1 MIVSDHKEFIFCH
14 IPKTG
19 GGSVRETLYPHC
31 GEHIKGSEIVASGSG
46 RMETSAGNVVV
57 GQYLRP
63 HLPMRLGQKILG
75 KYRFK
80 EYFKF
85 AFVRNPWDRFVSFYH
100 FFCQNEEHR
109 RYEEVR
115 KLSFTTFIDNLSG
128 DQQYWTKFLAQKD
141 FVYDEEGNLLV
152 DFVGRFETLQ
162 KDLDSVSDKL
172 GIKSLKLPEQHVHKT
187 DHKRYTK
194 YYNNSTRKK
203 IARVAKLDIKTFGY
217 KFGD

>member
-1 MIVSDHKEFIFCH
+1 MVVSDLKEFIFCH

-19 GGSVRETLYPHC
+19 GGSVRKTLWPHC
-31 GEHIKGSEIVASGSG
+31 GEQI
-46 RMETSAGNVVV
+46 ETSAGSVVT

-75 KYRFK
+75 ENRFK

-85 AFVRNPWDRFVSFYH
+85 SFVRNPWDRFESFYYFIH
-100 FFCQNEEHR
+100 QNKAHAR
-109 RYEEVR
+109 HEEVR
-115 KLSFTTFIDNLSG
+115 KLSFSAFIDKVVSTPLG
-128 DQQYWTKFLAQKD
+128 GIFPKGRFRTQKD
-141 FVYDEEGNLLV
+141 FLYDKENNLLV

-172 GIKSLKLPEQHVHKT
+172 GIESLKLPEQHVHKT
-187 DHKRYTK
+187 DHERYTN
-194 YYNNSTRKK
+194 YYNASTREK
-203 IARVAKLDIKTFGY
+203 IARADKSDIKTFGY